1 MTLGPTVENFLCE
14 LVPLHLSNKSHGHP
28 FQLTTELTDL
38 ADGTYEL
45 KYSLPVEG
53 TFELSIKLFGHHIS
67 ASPFKVISR
76 YFDTP
81 KINGY
86 APCVKTTKKKSH
98 FYVHSKVFV
107 CIFKCA
113 LYCYKMRI
121 FFSDFQTL

>member
-45 KYSLPVEG
+45 KYCLPVEG

-67 ASPFKVISR
+67 GSPFKVNLKLI
-76 YFDTP
+76 
-81 KINGY
+81 
-86 APCVKTTKKKSH
+86 
-98 FYVHSKVFV
+98 
-107 CIFKCA
+107 
-113 LYCYKMRI
+113 
-121 FFSDFQTL
+121 